1 MCNNTPIHNFTW
13 GEKKNILN
21 VPALNHVMFLRK
33 YKERLFL
40 WTQFLQK
47 VCFLPIEDLKSDELC
62 SLRQISVS

>member
-1 MCNNTPIHNFTW
+1 MYQHLTMLCFYENTKRGI
-13 GEKKNILN
+13 
-21 VPALNHVMFLRK
+21 
-33 YKERLFL
+33 FL